1 MMLKTEIKIRYNGKP
16 KSKEQMEAI
25 YAKKR
30 DKLSRAI
37 SPAMKKVS
45 VMLDTWVQK
54 NFQTEGLPV
63 GGWADIER
71 NGMILQDTGT
81 LRLSFIPFSSKNDA
95 GIGSDLPYAIV
106 HEKGLGVTKRRILPQ
121 RKDVIK
127 QAHKIIKGTLIT
139 AGK

>member
-1 MMLKTEIKIRYNGKP
+1 MPKTEIKIRYKGKYRT
-16 KSKEQMEAI
+16 SKEMKNI
-25 YAKKR
+25 YDKKR
-30 DKLSRAI
+30 KKLSRAI
-37 SPAMKKVS
+37 SPAMKKIS
-45 VMLDTWVQK
+45 IMLDQWVQK
-54 NFQTEGLPV
+54 NFQTEGVPV

-106 HEKGLGVTKRRILPQ
+106 HEKGIGVTKRRILPM

-127 QAHKIIKGTLIT
+127 KARSIIKDTLTT